1 MEQPERGTQRL
12 AQLQRGTRGEIRR
25 GSERGRE
32 ESPSRLSIWL
42 ADSRPAARAP
52 REQSFAF
59 RAGEKGWGAAR
70 PLRQPPAE
78 PRCARRSLAAAW
90 GRVCLCPPRPGAE
103 QPQKKG
109 APQGAG
115 AAPGVLEVSQV
126 FPGASRGKQLQ
137 ESLAGL
143 GLGPKLCC
151 GTPRPPKKPPLSRA
165 QPKKQSSQPPALQPG
180 GNTPKPALHEGPGW
194 HQQLQAE
201 LPAPGGAHGEPPS
214 LLGEGLAAAPCA
226 SPAPQGR
233 DEAGSSTGTP
243 PWGLARGRKRTPPLT
258 HGGGGGKWAGKK
270 DKKERA

>member
-1 MEQPERGTQRL
+1 M
-12 AQLQRGTRGEIRR
+12 
-25 GSERGRE
+25 
-32 ESPSRLSIWL
+32 
-42 ADSRPAARAP
+42 
-52 REQSFAF
+52 
-59 RAGEKGWGAAR
+59 
-70 PLRQPPAE
+70 
-78 PRCARRSLAAAW
+78 
-90 GRVCLCPPRPGAE
+90 CPPRPGAE
-103 QPQKKG
+103 RPQKKG

-151 GTPRPPKKPPLSRA
+151 GTLRPPKKPPLSRA

-233 DEAGSSTGTP
+233 DEAGSSRSSTGTP

-270 DKKERA
+270 DKKRKSLKSQEKHSARGGEKLLRRRGVDGCCPKNLTAAPRAHVGAPRRPAPRTLAPAAWLVPAPCC